1 MQRSTNILTANS
13 QRFEDEL
20 CELLRI
26 PSVSADSKHKAD
38 VRKAG
43 QWVLKQFQSLGLKAE
58 LIETAGHPLVYA
70 ESPPVPGSRRC
81 WFTAITTCSRPI
93 R

>member
-1 MQRSTNILTANS
+1 MTAIDDYLAKYS

-20 CELLRI
+20 CDLLRI

-43 QWVLKQFQSLGLKAE
+43 NWVLKQFQSLGLKA
-58 LIETAGHPLVYA
+58 
-70 ESPPVPGSRRC
+70 S
-81 WFTAITTCSRPI
+81 
-93 R
+93 